1 MEKNKDRARTCLYSH
16 RVGSKSNVAKLG
28 SLILCFEKYVILL
41 YRDRFNRII
50 GTHLSPFLGCLSRLV
65 CSLCLL
71 VRLPIPCLLLSALL
85 LRQCCSGRG
94 EDHSTSCLAAEE
106 GDQADADASSSNR
119 RRRRA
124 RKERGSQ
131 ERHGGKGGKW
141 WTGGERR
148 GEVWTGGG
156 RGSPLL
162 RSACFAAVL
171 QEGEVEPRTN
181 GGSWRRRKPTAKMGL
196 LHTRGG
202 WLVSC
207 GAACPTRE

>member
-94 EDHSTSCLAAEE
+94 EDHSTSCLAEE
-106 GDQADADASSSNR
+106 ERSQAAAASSSSKSAPQTSEEGKRLPREAR
-119 RRRRA
+119 REGRQMVDWRR
-124 RKERGSQ
+124 K
-131 ERHGGKGGKW
+131 KGGGVDW
-141 WTGGERR
+141 R
-148 GEVWTGGG
+148 GEPPPG
-156 RGSPLL
+156 
-162 RSACFAAVL
+162 
-171 QEGEVEPRTN
+171 
-181 GGSWRRRKPTAKMGL
+181 
-196 LHTRGG
+196 
-202 WLVSC
+202 C
-207 GAACPTRE
+207 GP